1 MYDNSIDIISNEQNK
16 QILDTEDKNITFM
29 SIALD
34 NQIAYIEEEKN
45 GVFNTNSHINIIN
58 TQDNKTCTYNLNE
71 NIKNMYS
78 NYNIIAVNAGT
89 EIYFLNTNGWLIK
102 KYSTKHEIT
111 NVIFSKYLAG
121 VIYKDKIMIVNL

>member
-1 MYDNSIDIISNEQNK
+1 MYDNSIDIITNEQNK
-16 QILDTEDKNITFM
+16 QILDIEDKNITFM
-29 SIALD
+29 SITLD